1 MAPLSSPAFR
11 PKSPGD
17 FPMSTIRS
25 AQETLCALNGGA
37 TMNELAQAIFDASQA
52 CKDHNKPAKVRLEI
66 VISPVRED
74 RLKDHPIV
82 MTAKVTTKLPEDLPA
97 TLYFV
102 DDKGPT
108 TQSAPRQTAF
118 AGIGAVDTETGEIKH
133 G

>member
-1 MAPLSSPAFR
+1 MTA
-11 PKSPGD
+11 
-17 FPMSTIRS
+17 IRS
-25 AQETLCALNGGA
+25 AQETLCALNNGA
-37 TMNELAQAIFDASQA
+37 TMNEIAQALFDASQA
-52 CKDHNKPAKVRLEI
+52 VKDRNKPAKVKLEI
-66 VISPVRED
+66 TLSPVRED

-102 DDKGPT
+102 DEKGPT
-108 TQSAPRQTAF
+108 TQSAPRQTSF